1 MRCGGKVCWPART
14 TMPRYSTTRSPVAAA
29 YTAGDD
35 NMLPKS
41 RSVSSYD
48 AMDQVVQWFDAAH
61 PNLHEIV
68 IAGHSLGG
76 QFTQYTS
83 PRPPSPSFPDTSL
96 HRRYAAVG
104 KVLNLKGSLLPLDAP
119 HI

>member
-1 MRCGGKVCWPART
+1 M
-14 TMPRYSTTRSPVAAA
+14 AAA

-48 AMDQVVQWFDAAH
+48 VMDQVVQWFDAAH

-76 QFTQYTS
+76 QFTQCAPT
-83 PRPPSPSFPDTSL
+83 RLPSPSFPDTL
-96 HRRYAAVG
+96 T
-104 KVLNLKGSLLPLDAP
+104 
-119 HI
+119 